1 MQLFEKNA
9 DSGGAGR
16 LRLDAFLV
24 VLTGG
29 VQALAYSPKALGL
42 TSAWWLQFLGAMLL
56 AWRVGGT
63 QTRWRGAVLGWLYGT
78 AWLTVATAWLY
89 ISMHRYGG
97 LDAWL
102 AALAVLALSAFLSL
116 YLGATMAAFVAWR
129 RGQAAI
135 DALLFAALWFVAE
148 WARGTL
154 FTGFPW
160 AAAGYAYLD
169 GPLASLAPWC
179 GVYGLGAVAA
189 GLAAWVALSRSTK
202 AAAIALVA
210 SGLVLGGSMLVGV
223 HDFTRSAGSMP
234 VTLLQGNVPQN
245 EKFLASNLIRQLS
258 WYGGELGVAPDGLVV
273 APETA
278 IPLLPSMTPKDYW
291 NDLRAG
297 FNRPGRAALVGVP
310 LGDNEQGYT
319 NSVVGLS
326 AQTMGGAMPSYQ
338 YSKHHLV
345 PFGEFIPTGFHWFV
359 RLMNIPLGD
368 FNRGGLDQA
377 SFEALGQRIAPNICY
392 EDVFGEELAVRLVD
406 EARAPTLFANLSNI
420 GWFGQ
425 SLAVEQHL
433 QMSRMRTLEMQRP
446 MIRATNTGATV
457 VIDHR
462 GHVTASLAPYKQ
474 GVLHASVEGR
484 VGTTPFAWW
493 AGRWG
498 LWPLLALAA
507 AVALVI
513 RRLPRAA

>member
-1 MQLFEKNA
+1 MHLFVKNA

-16 LRLDAFLV
+16 LRLVAVV
-24 VLTGG
+24 VLLAGG
-29 VQALAYSPKALGL
+29 VQALAYSPDALGL
-42 TSAWWLQFLGAMLL
+42 TSAWWLQFLGVALL
-56 AWRVGGT
+56 AWCLGWA
-63 QTRWRGAVLGWLYGT
+63 QTPWRGALLGWLYGT

-102 AALAVLALSAFLSL
+102 AALAVFALSAFLSL
-116 YLGATMAAFVAWR
+116 YLGAAMAAFVAWR
-129 RGQAAI
+129 RGRVVA
-135 DALLFAALWFVAE
+135 DALLFAALWLGAE
-148 WARGTL
+148 WARGVL

-160 AAAGYAYLD
+160 AAAGYAYVD

-179 GVYGLGAVAA
+179 GVYGLGAIAA
-189 GLAAWVALSRSTK
+189 GLAAGVVCAHSAQGRLAALGVAGG
-202 AAAIALVA
+202 ALVGTFA
-210 SGLVLGGSMLVGV
+210 LGA
-223 HDFTRSAGSMP
+223 HDFTQGTGTLP

-245 EKFLASNLIRQLS
+245 EKFLASNLVNQLT
-258 WYGGELGVAPDGLVV
+258 WYRRELVNAPDGLVV

-278 IPLLPSMTPKDYW
+278 IPLLPSMTPRSFW
-291 NDLRAG
+291 SNLRAD
-297 FNRPGRAALVGVP
+297 FDSPQRAALVGVP
-310 LGDNEQGYT
+310 LGDDARGYT

-326 AQTMGGAMPSYQ
+326 SQTMGGDMPGYQ

-368 FNRGGLDQA
+368 FDRGGLDQP
-377 SFEALGQRIAPNICY
+377 SFAALGQRIAPNICY

-406 EARAPTLFANLSNI
+406 EAKAPTLFANLSNI

-433 QMSRMRTLEMQRP
+433 QMSRMRTLELQRP

-457 VIDHR
+457 VIDYR
-462 GHVTASLAPYKQ
+462 GQVTASLAPYKQ
-474 GVLHASVEGR
+474 GVLHATVEGR
-484 VGTTPFAWW
+484 TGTTPFAWW

-498 LWPLLALAA
+498 LWPLLGLALAI
-507 AVALVI
+507 VAFVA
-513 RRLPRAA
+513 RLSRAR

>member
-1 MQLFEKNA
+1 MKLFVKNA

-16 LRLDAFLV
+16 LRLDAFLM
-24 VLTGG
+24 VLAGG
-29 VQALAYSPKALGL
+29 AQALAYSPKALGL
-42 TSAWWLQFLGAMLL
+42 TSAWWLQFLGVMLL
-56 AWRVGGT
+56 AWRVS
-63 QTRWRGAVLGWLYGT
+63 QARTRWRGAVLGWLYGT
-78 AWLTVATAWLY
+78 SWLAVATAWLY

-129 RGQAAI
+129 RGRAGL

-148 WARGTL
+148 WARGEL

-189 GLAAWVALSRSTK
+189 GLAAWLVLSRSTK
-202 AAAIALVA
+202 AVAVALAASV
-210 SGLVLGGSMLVGV
+210 LVLGGTTLIGAR
-223 HDFTRSAGSMP
+223 DFTRSAGSMP

-245 EKFLASNLIRQLS
+245 EKFLATNLVRQLT
-258 WYGGELGVAPDGLVV
+258 WYGRELAAAPDGLVV

-291 NDLRAG
+291 RNLRAE
-297 FNRPGRAALVGVP
+297 FDRPGRAALVGVP
-310 LGDNEQGYT
+310 LGDDAQGYT
-319 NSVVGLS
+319 NSVVGMS

-345 PFGEFIPTGFHWFV
+345 PFGEFIPNGFHWFV

-368 FNRGGLDQA
+368 FNRGGLDQP

-406 EARAPTLFANLSNI
+406 ESRAPTLFANLSNI

-433 QMSRMRTLEMQRP
+433 QMSRMRTLELQRP

-457 VIDHR
+457 VIDHHGR
-462 GHVTASLAPYKQ
+462 VTASLEPYMQ
-474 GVLHASVEGR
+474 GVLHATVEGR
-484 VGTTPFAWW
+484 AGTTPFAWW

-498 LWPLLALAA
+498 LWPLLGLALAV
-507 AVALVI
+507 VALV
-513 RRLPRAA
+513 RRLPRTL